1 MNPFL
6 LTTRLISTSL
16 LLVVKMSDCDRYVCQ
31 DTNETS
37 ACQINACQKN
47 VKKSLDVVCKW
58 MKTYDMMIENRIIK
72 SCPVWLKMLEK
83 TLECSDFNGLHKT
96 LVGAKHFVA
105 HLHKAYGENFTGLK
119 LYGNVTDVSTE
130 QVQGQ
135 ISTIKVNLPKE
146 IVSKNDENKMIA
158 YCAYRDPDFFNP
170 LEALNNETVGLS
182 VSNTTVSGLRNPVNI
197 TFRFEE
203 ALKAN
208 VTPKCS
214 FWDFTEKSWK
224 DTGCRTVQQE
234 NEIICSCNHLT
245 YFAVLLVPKSNIR
258 LPDVVSLTYI
268 TQVGCSLSLVFLT
281 ITFILYFINRRK
293 ANDDSLKIHMN
304 LTLALFFL
312 NVFFLCSGASEM
324 LKVDTLCIS
333 FAVLLHYFLLCS
345 FFWMAVE
352 GFHLYMLLCKVF
364 NMYIRKYILKLCL
377 VAWGVPAVVTILT
390 ACINMEVYGR
400 VSIHYIQS
408 NASNIAFC
416 FVNNVVV
423 RNVTILSLVFLV
435 CLFNLVMLSITVKK
449 IMSMRSNKVSGEN
462 RSACQDVGTV
472 LGITFLLGTTWGLA
486 FFSFGPLELTGIYLF
501 TILNSLQ
508 GFFIFL
514 RYFLSKQ
521 RASRGSATMAT
532 QSSGT

>member
-1 MNPFL
+1 MIAADHFYLSIPHFLEQTSFL
-6 LTTRLISTSL
+6 LSI
-16 LLVVKMSDCDRYVCQ
+16 Y
-31 DTNETS
+31 
-37 ACQINACQKN
+37 
-47 VKKSLDVVCKW
+47 
-58 MKTYDMMIENRIIK
+58 
-72 SCPVWLKMLEK
+72 
-83 TLECSDFNGLHKT
+83 TL
-96 LVGAKHFVA
+96 
-105 HLHKAYGENFTGLK
+105 Y
-119 LYGNVTDVSTE
+119 
-130 QVQGQ
+130 
-135 ISTIKVNLPKE
+135 
-146 IVSKNDENKMIA
+146 
-158 YCAYRDPDFFNP
+158 FF
-170 LEALNNETVGLS
+170 L
-182 VSNTTVSGLRNPVNI
+182 
-197 TFRFEE
+197 
-203 ALKAN
+203 
-208 VTPKCS
+208 
-214 FWDFTEKSWK
+214 
-224 DTGCRTVQQE
+224 Q
-234 NEIICSCNHLT
+234 
-245 YFAVLLVPKSNIR
+245 VPKSNIR

-400 VSIHYIQS
+400 PIYFMSS
-408 NASNIAFC
+408 SC

-508 GFFIFL
+508 GIL
-514 RYFLSKQ
+514 DRGNTFLSSVCLCFVVN
-521 RASRGSATMAT
+521 APP
-532 QSSGT
+532 